1 MTTATKQTVETL
13 AQEYCEKITESHAE
27 WIKQVHL
34 NGVKEDGNY
43 NDRYLDEDGNYKTD
57 DNPQY
62 FTYIIGRKYLKV
74 VALRW
79 QDDAKYGRIN
89 AAPAGYQASTVHAFV
104 DKKTGDVFLPAG
116 WNAPAKGA
124 RFNLFQNKE
133 ALFEGVMRRPHGGYL
148 YR

>member
-13 AQEYCEKITESHAE
+13 AQ
-27 WIKQVHL
+27 WF
-34 NGVKEDGNY
+34 
-43 NDRYLDEDGNYKTD
+43 DEDGNYKGEE
-57 DNPQY
+57 NPNY

-74 VALRW
+74 VAMEW
-79 QDDAKYGRIN
+79 KDDAQYGRIN

-104 DKKTGDVFLPAG
+104 DKKTGDVFLPAS

>member
-34 NGVKEDGNY
+34 NGVKEDGY
-43 NDRYLDEDGNYKTD
+43 KCSLWFDEDGNYTGEE
-57 DNPQY
+57 NPNY

-74 VALRW
+74 VAMEW
-79 QDDAKYGRIN
+79 KDEAKYGRIN
-89 AAPAGYQASTVHAFV
+89 AAPAGYQPNNVHAFV

-124 RFNLFQNKE
+124 RFNLFENKE